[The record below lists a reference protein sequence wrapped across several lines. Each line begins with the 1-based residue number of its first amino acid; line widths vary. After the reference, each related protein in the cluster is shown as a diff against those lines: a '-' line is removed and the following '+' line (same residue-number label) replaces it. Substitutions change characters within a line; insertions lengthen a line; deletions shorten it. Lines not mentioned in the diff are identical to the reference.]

1 MEAINVREGAEK
13 FKAASRQVE
22 PPLWKDAEVP
32 DRFGIDDKG
41 VFQDEGSGKK
51 DHICGPCWAIANT
64 RDYNS
69 EGWGLVLEWLDRDG
83 KLHQR
88 AIPLSRL
95 HEKSNNSLARE
106 LSDAGLWVI
115 PGKEAALAQYLAQ
128 YNTSARWTPVSQA
141 GWVDGD
147 LLRFVIPGK
156 IMSPSILSDLSESKS
171 STWTGENPDRT
182 GMSNLSKLSNKKTQ
196 DLLDKICPGAKKE
209 VIVFQPDR
217 HSPTLKTMRDSG
229 TLDEWKENIVAKIA
243 DEPYMLFA
251 LGAGLAGPFIRF
263 SGVEAGGFHF
273 VQLTSRGKTTAAQV
287 AASVWGCAADPS
299 TAPTRTFVNKWNGT
313 TNALEA
319 LAAAHC
325 DTLLVLD
332 ELGTFSDKQDFSSL
346 IYMITG
352 GAGKSRLTQD
362 SALRHTLA
370 FRPWVISTGEISIRE
385 KVQQGGG
392 VMKGGIAVRFPDIP
406 VDDSLILNAENP
418 GALAKDLKASCA
430 QHFGVAG
437 PALIQSIIDTFLIHE
452 NAADD
457 IKGRVAEAKA
467 RLLESRALPP
477 EAERTLERFALVEVA
492 LEYARQHL
500 ELPISQEQ
508 VYAAMSFVTE
518 KWMAQ
523 AKTDTDGQRYLDRI
537 RDFCLASPPDT
548 FMDITADQSS
558 NKFKLNGYKGTI
570 GGEGIYFFTGEQ
582 LKVAAGGSDA
592 ASIAKALKIEDALLL
607 NQESLQYKVSLRR
620 EGKRRNMYA
629 IKTSKFDSDRSDTL
643 DSPDQA

>member
-1 MEAINVREGAEK
+1 MRAVEEARRK
-13 FKAASRQVE
+13 FNEASSHE
-22 PPLWKDAEVP
+22 APPPWKDAKLP
-32 DRFGIDDKG
+32 DRFGIDEKG
-41 VFQDEGSGKK
+41 VYQDEGNSKK

-64 RDYNS
+64 RDHNS

-115 PGKEAALAQYLAQ
+115 PGKESALAQYLAQ
-128 YNTSARWTPVSQA
+128 YNTTARWTPVSQA
-141 GWVDGD
+141 GWVEGD
-147 LLRFVIPGK
+147 LLRFVLPGK
-156 IMSPSILSDLSESKS
+156 IMSPAILSNLSKSKS
-171 STWTGENPDRT
+171 STWTAENPEGTD
-182 GMSNLSKLSNKKTQ
+182 MSNLSNLSNLKSQ
-196 DLLDKICPGAKKE
+196 DDLLDKICPGMQKE

-217 HSPTLKTMRDSG
+217 HSPTLKTMRGFG
-229 TLDEWKENIVAKIA
+229 TLGEWKENIVARIA

-251 LGAGLAGPFIRF
+251 LGVGLSGPFIRF

-332 ELGTFSDKQDFSSL
+332 ELGNFSDKQDFSSL

-362 SALRHTLA
+362 ATLRHTLA

-392 VMKGGIAVRFPDIP
+392 IMKGGIAVRFPDIP

-418 GALAKDLKASCA
+418 GALAKDLKAACA
-430 QHFGVAG
+430 VYFGVAG

-452 NAADD
+452 SATDV
-457 IKGRVAEAKA
+457 IKSSVANAKA
-467 RLLESRALPP
+467 RLLESRTLPP

-500 ELPISQEQ
+500 ELPVSQEQ
-508 VYAAMSFVTE
+508 VHAAMTFVTG
-518 KWMAQ
+518 KWMTQ

-537 RDFCLASPPDT
+537 RDFCLASPPDA
-548 FMDITADQSS
+548 FMDINADQSA
-558 NKFKLNGYKGTI
+558 NKFKLNGYKGTVN
-570 GGEGIYFFTGEQ
+570 GEDIYFFTGEQ

-592 ASIAKALKIEDALLL
+592 ASIARALKIEDALLL
-607 NQESLQYKVSLRR
+607 NQDSLQYKVNLRR

-629 IKTSKFDSDRSDTL
+629 IRTSKFDSDRSDSL
-643 DSPDQA
+643 DNPDQA